1 MVTAGTEPGVVPL
14 TEVVVLFNKVQEKPI
29 LILLAL
35 FYEGHLQ
42 CVCISYVNFM
52 LGKKRGCCGPL
63 LDGQYSAERKGAEEQ
78 KQAWS
83 YNTVVEMEEMLCSIS
98 DLLKDA
104 ISLG

>member
-52 LGKKRGCCGPL
+52 LGKKKGGAVVPCCHFTL
-63 LDGQYSAERKGAEEQ
+63 LSVFCLHLA
-78 KQAWS
+78 
-83 YNTVVEMEEMLCSIS
+83 MSIS
-98 DLLKDA
+98 CYWQMNMLLGHEK
-104 ISLG
+104 IIKGS

>member
-42 CVCISYVNFM
+42 CVYISYVNFM
-52 LGKKRGCCGPL
+52 LEKK
-63 LDGQYSAERKGAEEQ
+63 KGVL
-78 KQAWS
+78 WS
-83 YNTVVEMEEMLCSIS
+83 LAVTLRCYQSSVST
-98 DLLKDA
+98 
-104 ISLG
+104 